1 MKKTRVYAIKESW
14 FDTNCA
20 VERGSHEDIHD
31 ISDEEFMYQAEE
43 QGYVWSLLGFQNFLN
58 CEGDGVTDTR
68 NKIRAR
74 FFSYFHFRFI
84 DIEI

>member
-20 VERGSHEDIHD
+20 VERDSHEDIHD
-31 ISDEEFMYQAEE
+31 ISDEEFIYQAEE
-43 QGYVWSLLGFQNFLN
+43 QGYVWSLLGFQNLIN
-58 CEGDGVTDTR
+58 GEGSNNISLEEFKTLYY
-68 NKIRAR
+68 K
-74 FFSYFHFRFI
+74 FI